1 MLLWQLVII
10 QVITFGLLIFIL
22 RRFFHRQ
29 AAQSLGRLQ
38 GLYQE
43 NLKREEELERRRDE
57 MDLELKAKVAQHGEE
72 LKRLRAEAEATA
84 QQIQDDVLTKARED
98 ARRIMGEAENK
109 TERLKTNLVREMEDK
124 ALGLAASIIE
134 HLFTAPVARGIHQ
147 HLVDELVEEIGGS
160 DGHRLPP
167 AVETAEIVV
176 RFPLTEPQK
185 AQIIRMLSSKMGRPV
200 SI

>member
-72 LKRLRAEAEATA
+72 LKRLRAEAEAAA
-84 QQIQDDVLTKARED
+84 QQIQDDMLTKARED

-109 TERLKTNLVREMEDK
+109 TERLKTTLVREMEDK

-147 HLVDELVEEIGGS
+147 HLIDELVEEIGNG

-167 AVETAEIVV
+167 A
-176 RFPLTEPQK
+176 
-185 AQIIRMLSSKMGRPV
+185 
-200 SI
+200 

>member
-43 NLKREEELERRRDE
+43 NLKREEELERRREE
-57 MDLELKAKVAQHGEE
+57 MDLDLKAKVAQHAEE
-72 LKRLRAEAEATA
+72 LKRLRAEAEAAA
-84 QQIQDDVLTKARED
+84 QETQEDMLTKAREE
-98 ARRIMGEAENK
+98 ARRILAEADTRN
-109 TERLKTNLVREMEDK
+109 ERLKANLVREMEDK

-134 HLFTAPVARGIHQ
+134 
-147 HLVDELVEEIGGS
+147 
-160 DGHRLPP
+160 
-167 AVETAEIVV
+167 
-176 RFPLTEPQK
+176 
-185 AQIIRMLSSKMGRPV
+185 
-200 SI
+200 